1 MDAFA
6 LFEAVHCLRAL
17 REVAISG
24 VEVQHIQ
31 LFAKCARA
39 AGRGEALSSIKL
51 SEEQSRIVGKAEWL
65 REFRPSAVAL
75 SINATFEFDIISS

>member
-1 MDAFA
+1 MDGFA

-39 AGRGEALSSIKL
+39 AGRGDALSSIQL
-51 SEEQSRIVGKAEWL
+51 NEEQSRIVGKAEWL
-65 REFRPSAVAL
+65 REFRPSAVDL
-75 SINATFEFDIISS
+75 SINATF